1 MRIAFVGASGVGKSR
16 LVDYLQPKLDLP
28 LNPVGS
34 RSVAKALGFDN
45 AYDVDRYNLRNTFQ
59 RRLFSEKT
67 YWEKGHDD
75 FITDRTVF
83 DNLAYSIHH
92 GGAENI
98 DEEELNAYVAAMK
111 RYTHVIYL
119 PLYRFQKLGTDPAR
133 NTSPVYHKM
142 FDMVVRS
149 LLSEYD
155 IEHVALHCPVEDRL
169 PILRGMFHL
178 DP

>member
-16 LVDYLQPKLDLP
+16 LVEYLHSKLDLSIC
-28 LNPVGS
+28 PVGS
-34 RSVAKALGFDN
+34 RSVAKAMGFSN
-45 AYDVDRYNLRNTFQ
+45 PYDVDKFNLRNTFQ
-59 RRLFSEKT
+59 RRLFTEKT
-67 YWEKGHDD
+67 YWEKGHDE
-75 FITDRTVF
+75 FLTDRTVF
-83 DNLAYSIHH
+83 DNLAYSCLH
-92 GGAENI
+92 GGGENI
-98 DEEELNAYVAAMK
+98 TEDELTAYTVAMK

-119 PLYRFQKLGTDPAR
+119 PLYRFQKLGTDPVR

-169 PILRGMFHL
+169 VILRGMFHL